1 MRMRLLTFT
10 AIGLALASVANAA
23 VTVTPNVKDGDT
35 ISGEFTFKV
44 GVESESLVTSVE
56 FYVAGDL
63 RDTDDSTP
71 YEFTVDTLNEQQG
84 TLEVTFAAYNQK
96 GESAKKTLKVKIDNG
111 LDKGAAFHIE
121 QGMDALRN
129 SKWDDATN
137 SARIALKIDPN
148 NNSARVLMARANLG
162 KGVLDLA
169 EKYAEDAAAA
179 QPDDLDVMNL
189 LTAVNL
195 SKAFNTYSRGGDK
208 AEAVAAI
215 KSAMVKAAET
225 RRKILTASIDSFG
238 AVTDANRLAYCD
250 LLIQAG
256 RYSSVISELD
266 GLFRKDMKNNDV
278 ANRLIYAE
286 IRSGR
291 LKQAAQAL
299 ENAKKYGAQ
308 DGYGFGLRAC
318 FNAYL
323 GDTSAALEAEKEAIL
338 NDPTGL
344 GVKTAQAYLA
354 LRRSDT
360 KTAANVLTA
369 LSNSQGHDPVVNTSV
384 SALAFM
390 VGDYDLSR
398 DRFQT
403 ALLAEPACYD
413 MLVERANQAIWFS
426 MRTDLADDADYA
438 KRQRALAGAF
448 LDAALAARPES
459 FEALTGM
466 STLALLDGRKEDA
479 VRFGKA
485 ATAAG
490 PEYAAAQWA
499 YCAALFDSSRNDE
512 AKVAAKKAALLDPK
526 GLEGLP
532 YPTAQ
537 TAWQYFYVKG
547 RVPYLLA
554 PGK

>member
-195 SKAFNTYSRGGDK
+195 RT
-208 AEAVAAI
+208 
-215 KSAMVKAAET
+215 
-225 RRKILTASIDSFG
+225 
-238 AVTDANRLAYCD
+238 
-250 LLIQAG
+250 
-256 RYSSVISELD
+256 
-266 GLFRKDMKNNDV
+266 KNPM
-278 ANRLIYAE
+278 E
-286 IRSGR
+286 
-291 LKQAAQAL
+291 
-299 ENAKKYGAQ
+299 
-308 DGYGFGLRAC
+308 
-318 FNAYL
+318 
-323 GDTSAALEAEKEAIL
+323 
-338 NDPTGL
+338 
-344 GVKTAQAYLA
+344 
-354 LRRSDT
+354 
-360 KTAANVLTA
+360 
-369 LSNSQGHDPVVNTSV
+369 VV
-384 SALAFM
+384 
-390 VGDYDLSR
+390 
-398 DRFQT
+398 
-403 ALLAEPACYD
+403 
-413 MLVERANQAIWFS
+413 
-426 MRTDLADDADYA
+426 
-438 KRQRALAGAF
+438 
-448 LDAALAARPES
+448 
-459 FEALTGM
+459 
-466 STLALLDGRKEDA
+466 
-479 VRFGKA
+479 
-485 ATAAG
+485 
-490 PEYAAAQWA
+490 
-499 YCAALFDSSRNDE
+499 
-512 AKVAAKKAALLDPK
+512 
-526 GLEGLP
+526 
-532 YPTAQ
+532 
-537 TAWQYFYVKG
+537 
-547 RVPYLLA
+547 
-554 PGK
+554 